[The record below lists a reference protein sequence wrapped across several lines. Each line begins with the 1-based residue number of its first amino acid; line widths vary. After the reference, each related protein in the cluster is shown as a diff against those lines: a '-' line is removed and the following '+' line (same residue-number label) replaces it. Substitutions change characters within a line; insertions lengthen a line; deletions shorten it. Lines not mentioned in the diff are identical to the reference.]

1 MIGVAIVDDSELL
14 RVGLRSTLEAEEDI
28 EVVAEFETAG
38 AAIAAMGK
46 LKPDVVVMSVSM
58 PDISG
63 FEACREMTSGDVR
76 PRVILLTSESSMQ
89 EVAAGISCG
98 SAGYLPRSVARSD
111 LVRVVRA
118 NGHGEMLLLGE
129 IAELVLSMT
138 RNGQVA
144 TPDRLS
150 DRERGVVVMI
160 ANGAGNREIATELG
174 LSIHTIRNHVNRICA
189 KLGLSRR
196 VELGAYAARV
206 GYLNDKANR

>member
-1 MIGVAIVDDSELL
+1 MIRVAIVDDSELL

-46 LKPDVVVMSVSM
+46 LKPDVVLMSANM

-63 FEACREMTSGDVR
+63 FAACREMTSEDVR
-76 PRVILLTSESSMQ
+76 PRVILLISESSTQ

-98 SAGYLPRSVARSD
+98 SAGYLSRSAARSD

-129 IAELVLSMT
+129 VAELVLSMT
-138 RNGQVA
+138 RNGQVV
-144 TPDRLS
+144 TPERLS
-150 DRERGVVVMI
+150 DREREVVVMV

-174 LSIHTIRNHVNRICA
+174 LSIHTIRNHVNRICT

-196 VELGAYAARV
+196 VELGVYAARV
-206 GYLNDKANR
+206 GHMNDKANH